1 MQEAQLRETAEEM
14 AQKLFE
20 NLDDCREKEDW
31 MKIYADGIIAGYK
44 LREHEYMDDG
54 K

>member
-1 MQEAQLRETAEEM
+1 MQEAQLRETAEEI
-14 AQKLFE
+14 AKKTFEHFADCKQK
-20 NLDDCREKEDW
+20 DDWIKV
-31 MKIYADGIIAGYK
+31 YTDGIIAGYK